1 MKHLIYIVT
10 AWTAL
15 CAGAQA
21 QVSFNMA
28 VSDGA
33 AACLPSATAT
43 VTITPRGPVEVMDVT
58 VQNLPA
64 NTEFDFFVLQVP
76 RAPFG
81 VAWYQ
86 GDIQTDAYGQGSG
99 EFVGRFSI
107 ETFAV
112 AQPPGNAPAPV
123 VHTDPPFPDANINPP
138 FEPLHTFHLGLWFG
152 SPDDAALAGCPN
164 TVTRFNGEH
173 NAGIQVLNTGNFADD
188 QGPLRQVG
196 ALPATR
202 SRVRGRR

>member
-1 MKHLIYIVT
+1 MKVFYVVT
-10 AWTAL
+10 ACAAL
-15 CAGAQA
+15 CAGARA
-21 QVSFNMA
+21 QVSFPMA
-28 VSDGA
+28 VSAGA
-33 AACLPSATAT
+33 AACLPYATAT
-43 VTITPRGPVEVMDVT
+43 VTITPIGPVEIMDVT

-64 NTEFDFFVLQVP
+64 NTEFDLFVLQVP

-86 GDIQTDAYGQGSG
+86 GDIQTDDYGQGSG
-99 EFVGRFSI
+99 KFVGRFSI

-112 AQPPGNAPAPV
+112 AQPPGNAPAPI
-123 VHTDPPFPDANINPP
+123 VHPDPPFPDANINPP

-173 NAGIQVLNTGNFADD
+173 TAGIQVLNTGNYPDD

-196 ALPATR
+196 ALPKKPSR
-202 SRVRGRR
+202 SSGRR